1 MNTATL
7 SSLAMYRLFPLA
19 LVLLLAGCGG
29 GGGDGG
35 GGTAATQPGSGAAP
49 VQTVE
54 PARPTITPDY
64 FVSVGAA
71 SLSYVVEF
79 VESAAA
85 AIRETPEFKAQQRT
99 VEFAGRKLPVFSYR
113 DVRAEYPIS
122 VGLTGAGQTIA
133 IIDDGFRLNHR
144 ELDGK
149 AVKTYGDIKSESHG
163 TAVAAIAAG
172 KQDGLG
178 MMGIAPGAGLHLSSF
193 TLGFKSMAAA
203 TRDAQAMGAVVQ
215 NNSWGYG
222 IPITDVQ
229 ARLAA
234 NPGWSVDRAMQATLG
249 GSLADMT
256 SYLDAL
262 RSFTKQGVVV
272 FAASND
278 RAATSATVMDALPV
292 VAPELGAGWLVAINA
307 IPQFQDDRIVS
318 AERLSAG
325 CLQMA
330 HTCLAATGVVY
341 SAIATSNTSY
351 ADWMGTSFAAPQI
364 AAGVAIL
371 AEAFPGLPANDIRR
385 RLLASASNGFY
396 AHSGY
401 SDFGN
406 GVVHGYNAEFGH
418 GFMDLRAALLPI
430 GATGLPATNSAYGG
444 VTPLGSTYVTSG
456 EAQGDSVVRALAK
469 ENIAIFDSLGADFRT
484 SALSLHAGDVR
495 STLAPRLQRFRAGG
509 SVSLGVSG
517 GGWSAHAGD
526 VGEVLHG
533 LGVSATATSLTSAP
547 GNLAGL
553 SRDALSL
560 GVKTDVGGAGA
571 LSVYGFSSARPEMRG
586 GEVTGLA
593 RLAAPQGEP
602 LSSGGGIA
610 WSQEI
615 GGATISVGASF
626 LSESDAAL
634 GMTSVGPRN
643 ATSGLSGAFDFAFAA
658 PLPVAGMR
666 LAISAQLGAG
676 TSASEGLMSG
686 TRGTTFSGYGLSLE
700 RNSTFR
706 KGDALSL
713 FVRQPLRM
721 ESGTAQLVVPQGRSG
736 NGDVVWRSMPVD
748 LTPSARQ
755 VDLGFEYATPLGRGN
770 RFKIGAAIAHNEGH
784 AKGATGVS
792 LMGAFQRVF

>member
-1 MNTATL
+1 MTKDKVPSPAVKRLLPL
-7 SSLAMYRLFPLA
+7 S
-19 LVLLLAGCGG
+19 LVVLLAGCGG
-29 GGGDGG
+29 GGGGGG
-35 GGTAATQPGSGAAP
+35 GGTASSQPGSGSGATQSIEA
-49 VQTVE
+49 TGL
-54 PARPTITPDY
+54 TITPDY
-64 FVSVGAA
+64 FVSAGAA
-71 SLSYVVEF
+71 SLSYVVAF

-85 AIRETPEFKAQQRT
+85 AIRESPEFKAQQRT
-99 VEFAGRKLPVFSYR
+99 VNFDGRKLPVFSYR
-113 DVRAEYPIS
+113 DVRAEYPLS

-133 IIDDGFRLNHR
+133 IIDSGFHLSHR

-149 AVKTYGDIKSESHG
+149 AIKTYGEIKSESHG

-193 TLGFKSMAAA
+193 TLGFGSMAAA
-203 TRDAQAMGAVVQ
+203 TRDALAMGAVVQ
-215 NNSWGYG
+215 NNSWGYD

-234 NPGWSVDRAMQATLG
+234 NPGWSVERAMQATLG
-249 GSLADMT
+249 GSLTDMT
-256 SYLDAL
+256 SYLDAI

-278 RAATSATVMDALPV
+278 KAATSATVMDALPV

-341 SAIATSNTSY
+341 SATKTTNSSY
-351 ADWMGTSFAAPQI
+351 AEWIGTSFAAPQI

-396 AHSGY
+396 AHTGY

-456 EAQGDSVVRALAK
+456 DAQGDAVVRALAK

-484 SALSLHAGDVR
+484 SALSLYAGNVR
-495 STLAPRLQRFRAGG
+495 NTLAPRLQRFATGDSAGTG
-509 SVSLGVSG
+509 MIG
-517 GGWSAHAGD
+517 GDGWSLHAGE
-526 VGEVLHG
+526 VGGVLHG
-533 LGVSATATSLTSAP
+533 LGLSATATSLISAP

-560 GVKTDVGGAGA
+560 GVKTDFDAGA
-571 LSVYGFSSARPEMRG
+571 LSFYGFSSARPEVSVR
-586 GEVTGLA
+586 ETTGLA
-593 RLAAPQGEP
+593 RLTGYQEDA
-602 LSSGGGIA
+602 LSSGGGVA
-610 WSQEI
+610 WSHAI
-615 GGATISVGASF
+615 GGATFSFGASF

-634 GMTSVGPRN
+634 GMKSVGPRQT
-643 ATSGLSGAFDFAFAA
+643 TSGLSGALDFAFAT

-676 TSASEGLMSG
+676 TSSGEGLMAG
-686 TRGTTFSGYGLSLE
+686 TRGTTFSGYGLSLA
-700 RNSTFR
+700 RDSTFR
-706 KGDALSL
+706 KGDSL
-713 FVRQPLRM
+713 TLFARQPLRM
-721 ESGTAQLVVPQGRSG
+721 ERGTAQLVVPQGRSG
-736 NGDVVWRSMPVD
+736 NGDVLWRSMPVD

-770 RFKIGAAIAHNEGH
+770 RFRLGAAIAHNEGH
-784 AKGATGVS
+784 ATGATGVS